1 MSQINKNFDQI
12 INEEINKPITS
23 RQKRKNNYF
32 YSDKTKFSLYNNPL
46 NIKTELNPYETK
58 INLTKN
64 ENSSNIIELTSNY
77 NAQIQDVFQKYI
89 EYYHN
94 SIPTALEEKIFLLI
108 DEAHYD
114 KNWARFAKTLYDK
127 SSNIFMLFTGSSALE
142 LESNTDAVRR
152 MKIERIYP
160 MNFR

>member
-1 MSQINKNFDQI
+1 MPGLRGVGKSTILYQIYDYL
-12 INEEINKPITS
+12 INTQNID
-23 RQKRKNNYF
+23 NN
-32 YSDKTKFSLYNNPL
+32 
-46 NIKTELNPYETK
+46 NILF
-58 INLTKN
+58 LDVD
-64 ENSSNIIELTSNY
+64 ELTSNY

-114 KNWARFAKTLYDK
+114 KNWARFAKTLFDK

-160 MNFR
+160 MNFRE